1 MNEVAPGANGQL
13 AKSEPSAFE
22 ALIHTG
28 IISAEEVRAMP
39 IGTRVMLHDGLR
51 AFFWERALKMSASGG
66 CPAHLKD
73 DPETAFAVV
82 RMALNWNMDYFSVAQ
97 STYSPGGGK
106 LGIEGKLAVGAMIGS
121 RKVKSIKYE
130 HGGKWDAIAGK
141 FKMETS
147 KFKDGNVRMKDGK
160 PIMKAVATYTAEDEL
175 GLYVVAT
182 ATMYDDSEVSTPEV
196 YMNACHPR
204 NSTLWAAN
212 PRRQIMYV
220 ADRMLFQI
228 ACADILMGV
237 HFDVGLDEVPAEPVD
252 IGGHSEVPKAV
263 NLKEEGVK
271 GGGETAPMT
280 EAGVVHDGL
289 DPRAPE
295 ILKGSQ
301 WTEEEQQRMKDSGSP
316 PADFNRISPDTKKAK
331 SAAMPETT
339 EAPGTPNAGG
349 VRRPRVKLMWQGKE
363 IHQTGFVH
371 DVKEQLAA
379 VQTWEDLEHLQINVA
394 NALETVETTAGV
406 KKISEQI
413 DPLFEAVEKEFESD
427 PEPETKHDPE
437 TGEIHDPNPAHTSQG
452 SYEITGQSGV
462 TTEELDLA

>member
-263 NLKEEGVK
+263 DLNAEGVK
-271 GGGETAPMT
+271 GTGETAPMT
-280 EAGVVHDGL
+280 ESGVV
-289 DPRAPE
+289 
-295 ILKGSQ
+295 
-301 WTEEEQQRMKDSGSP
+301 EEGGP
-316 PADFNRISPDTKKAK
+316 PAAAPPQAK

-349 VRRPRVKLMWQGKE
+349 VRRPRVKLLWQDKVV
-363 IHQTGFVH
+363 HQTGFLRDAKQLTGAYAV
-371 DVKEQLAA
+371 DMDTTWEALEQLKTDLFAA
-379 VQTWEDLEHLQINVA
+379 ID
-394 NALETVETTAGV
+394 TAEPASFRP
-406 KKISEQI
+406 KLREQVLPMI
-413 DPLFEAVEKEFESD
+413 EAVEKEFESD

-437 TGEIHDPNPAHTSQG
+437 TGEIHDPNPAQTVAQA
-452 SYEITGQSGV
+452 
-462 TTEELDLA
+462 EELDLA